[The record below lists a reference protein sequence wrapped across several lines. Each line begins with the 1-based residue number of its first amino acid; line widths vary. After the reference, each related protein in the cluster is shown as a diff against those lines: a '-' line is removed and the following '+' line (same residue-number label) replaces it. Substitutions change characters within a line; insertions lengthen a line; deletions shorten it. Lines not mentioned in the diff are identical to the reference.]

1 MLKDNPA
8 LLEYV
13 SVPGYSAVFRNRE
26 LIKGGGVGAY
36 IHESINFKRRI
47 DIEKRYPDLEHL
59 WLEVPGRNR
68 HSKVLIGI
76 MYRSTRILSDTDWL
90 ERMDAL
96 LGNITANWDGLLVV
110 TGDVNIDMLKPS
122 NILTRKYQAMLDVFG
137 LHQMVSKPTRVTR
150 TSKTLLDHIVSNY
163 PRTFTFT
170 DVIPCST
177 VADHD
182 APFACINVRI
192 PRFKPR
198 FKYIRNEK
206 NLSECAFQEDFS
218 SLPLDVVYGLECV
231 DDMVD
236 AMNSLIRDCIDR
248 HAPLGRTKVTRP
260 PAPWL
265 QTDEIRQL
273 QSERD
278 HLRKQAH
285 ENGSEA
291 T

>member
-1 MLKDNPA
+1 MHDLYIQRVPSNSQTIFNGHYNTWLKDNPA

-13 SVPGYSAVFRNRE
+13 SVPGCTAVFRNRE
-26 LIKGGGVGAY
+26 LSKGGGVGAY

-47 DIEKRYPDLEHL
+47 DIEKRSPDLEHL
-59 WLEVPGRNR
+59 WLEVPGRSR

-110 TGDVNIDMLKPS
+110 TGDVNVDMLKPS
-122 NILTRKYQAMLDVFG
+122 NILTQKYQAMLDVFG

-150 TSKTLLDHIVSNY
+150 TSKALLDHIVTNY

-198 FKYIRNEK
+198 FKCIRNEK
-206 NLSECAFQEDFS
+206 NLSECAFQEDFF
-218 SLPLDVVYGLECV
+218 SLPL
-231 DDMVD
+231 
-236 AMNSLIRDCIDR
+236 LIVLP
-248 HAPLGRTKVTRP
+248 H
-260 PAPWL
+260 
-265 QTDEIRQL
+265 
-273 QSERD
+273 
-278 HLRKQAH
+278 
-285 ENGSEA
+285 
-291 T
+291 